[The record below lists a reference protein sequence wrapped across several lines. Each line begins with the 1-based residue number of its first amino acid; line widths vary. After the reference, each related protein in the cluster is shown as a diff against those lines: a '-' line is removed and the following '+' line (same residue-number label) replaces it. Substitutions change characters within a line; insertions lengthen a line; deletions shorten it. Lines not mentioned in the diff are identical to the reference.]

1 MGRRRDRRPVERMH
15 VPVLRKIADRMGL
28 DRSLTRKAEL
38 ISALDRMLVER
49 TDRVVA
55 CCTETERNALAEAA
69 HEGGLLDVDLFRA
82 KYGEDPPPRSYNRLS
97 GTGIFGIV
105 MKRSSLEGYLE
116 IDPPFRE
123 PLRKALSRPREPEVR
138 TLDSLPREVSFT
150 GGWGGAR
157 RMRKVHVHAGAEVAP
172 AEVVRVLELAR
183 TSTLRVSRKT
193 GRPAAA
199 AVRAIAEVLPAPEF
213 QLEPFPSDDGSGPR
227 GSRSLG
233 TVRSAAWGR
242 LVQCCGWC
250 RARDGKLVLT
260 ASGKRM
266 LSGDPVELRK
276 GYERFLESSRFD
288 ELALTAIR
296 GQTGKGRRG
305 LTDVSLRRQGVSQ
318 SMKRWP
324 VGRWMEAGE
333 AARFVTALGNMVPV
347 TNDPWNLY
355 FGEKRYGSLG
365 FAGAE
370 GHLERQ
376 YARLLLMVSMATLG
390 VVDVAYTAP
399 HGLWPEFGDRWGL
412 DGEPFCGPADGLRFV
427 RLNELGAYCL
437 GLRNEYSPPKR
448 CPGLFRILPDMRLVL
463 VAEKAEPE
471 PLDRAL
477 LETFAERESDREWR
491 ITPRAVALNLA
502 GGGSIDDVRR
512 ALQER
517 AVGDVP
523 ESVTCLLDDVE
534 SRAGAVSAPRDAV
547 LLRCRDSVTARL
559 LAGDPDLSGLCEL
572 AGDDGLVVPA
582 GGMEAFR
589 RAMASKGYVV
599 PVG

>member
-1 MGRRRDRRPVERMH
+1 MTRRRDRRPVERMH
-15 VPVLRKIADRMGL
+15 VPVLRKIAGRLGL
-28 DRSLTRKAEL
+28 DSSLTRKAEL
-38 ISALDRMLVER
+38 ISALDRMLVEQA
-49 TDRVVA
+49 DRVMA
-55 CCTETERNALAEAA
+55 CCLEIERSALAEAA
-69 HEGGLLDVDLFRA
+69 HEGGLLDVALFRA
-82 KYGEDPPPRSYNRLS
+82 KYGEDPPPRSHNRLS
-97 GTGIFGIV
+97 GTGIFGVV
-105 MKRSSLEGYLE
+105 MKSSSLEGYLE
-116 IDPPFRE
+116 IDTPFLE
-123 PLRKALSRPREPEVR
+123 PLRKALPRPPEPEVR
-138 TLDSLPREVSFT
+138 TLGSLPRQVSST
-150 GGWGGAR
+150 GGWGGEAG
-157 RMRKVHVHAGAEVAP
+157 MRQVHVHAGGEVAP
-172 AEVVRVLELAR
+172 AEVVRVLELVR

-199 AVRAIAEVLPAPEF
+199 AVRAISKTLPAPDF
-213 QLEPFPSDDGSGPR
+213 HLDPFPSDGDSGSG
-227 GSRSLG
+227 GGKSLR
-233 TVRSAAWGR
+233 TVRAAAWGR
-242 LVQCCGWC
+242 MVQCCGWC

-266 LSGDPVELRK
+266 MSGDPVELRR
-276 GYERFLESSRFD
+276 GYERFLESPRFD
-288 ELALTAIR
+288 ELALTTIR

-305 LTDVSLRRQGVSQ
+305 LTDVSMRRRGFSQ

-347 TNDPWNLY
+347 TNAPWDLY

-370 GHLERQ
+370 GHLEMQ
-376 YARLLLMVSMATLG
+376 YSRLLLMVSMATLG

-427 RLNELGAYCL
+427 RLNELGAYYL
-437 GLRNEYSPPKR
+437 GLRSEYSPPER
-448 CPGLFRILPDMRLVL
+448 APGLFRALPDMRLVL
-463 VAEKAEPE
+463 VTEEAEPE
-471 PLDRAL
+471 PLDLAL

-491 ITPRAVALNLA
+491 ITPRAVALSLA

-512 ALQER
+512 ALRQR

-523 ESVTCLLDDVE
+523 EIVTCLLDDIE
-534 SRAGAVSAPRDAV
+534 SRAGAVSAPRDAA
-547 LLRCRDSVTARL
+547 LLRCRDSATARL

-589 RAMASKGYVV
+589 RAMAAKGYVV
-599 PVG
+599 PIG